1 MCLSVCVFF
10 RVEVNNLL
18 AIFYLF
24 QKNFSKTIFALC
36 LGYANRRGL
45 NGGRQSMAL
54 CRAVRLPLELGE
66 LKNYVL
72 FFELEIKLVSTGNS
86 RRERSD

>member
-18 AIFYLF
+18 AIFFLF

-36 LGYANRRGL
+36 LGMANRRGL
-45 NGGRQSMAL
+45 NGGEQSAL
-54 CRAVRLPLELGE
+54 SRARAA
-66 LKNYVL
+66 
-72 FFELEIKLVSTGNS
+72 F
-86 RRERSD
+86 